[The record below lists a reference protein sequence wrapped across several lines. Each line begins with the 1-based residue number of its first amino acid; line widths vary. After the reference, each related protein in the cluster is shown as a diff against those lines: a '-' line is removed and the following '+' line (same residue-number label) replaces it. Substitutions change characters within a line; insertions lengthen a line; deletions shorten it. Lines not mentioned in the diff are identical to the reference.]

1 MADWEVWAL
10 AGFGISGSG
19 VRPPPLEGP
28 MKEGEGKCGHSCRDL

>member
-19 VRPPPLEGP
+19 VRPPPLKAP
-28 MKEGEGKCGHSCRDL
+28 CKKGKGSVGILAGDL